1 MPRPNSLDL
10 NWFRAHLV
18 QDILPHWLEGA
29 ATPAGL
35 FFPRLDRQWRR
46 QPDQVAT
53 LVSQSRLLY
62 NFANG
67 YEATGDEPYLQAV
80 RNGARYLIDHFRDP
94 EHGGW
99 FFSVAPPSVLDAH
112 PEAAIVPEV
121 DRARALPGSAAVLDD
136 RKDSYGH
143 AFVVFG
149 LAHAAQC
156 TGDDAYRQ
164 AAADTWATIQAKLT
178 DEHGGLKL
186 RTSGDF
192 STGEPGRSQNP
203 MMHLFEALLALG
215 DLPDMEHVH
224 DDARRVADF
233 VRSRL
238 VRERDHCL
246 PEVYGDDWT
255 ELPSEEGGRLD
266 LGHAFEWAFLLSSAA
281 ERGLGEADLGH
292 AERFLEYGMQLGYDH
307 ASGGIFSPA
316 SPDGSSVRQTKGWW
330 EQCEAIRALLHF
342 AALREHDDLWA
353 PLQGTVDFVK
363 RELLDHEHGGWY
375 SGSWTPVSG
384 VTKHDKGSEWKV
396 DYHVVGM
403 CVEAARWA

>member
-186 RTSGDF
+186 RTSG
-192 STGEPGRSQNP
+192 
-203 MMHLFEALLALG
+203 
-215 DLPDMEHVH
+215 
-224 DDARRVADF
+224 
-233 VRSRL
+233 
-238 VRERDHCL
+238 
-246 PEVYGDDWT
+246 
-255 ELPSEEGGRLD
+255 
-266 LGHAFEWAFLLSSAA
+266 
-281 ERGLGEADLGH
+281 
-292 AERFLEYGMQLGYDH
+292 
-307 ASGGIFSPA
+307 IFSPA

-330 EQCEAIRALLHF
+330 EQCEGDPGA
-342 AALREHDDLWA
+342 AALRRTPRARRLVGAAPGNSGLRQARVARPRARRVVQRLLDSSVRRHQARQGKRVEGGLPRGGDVRGGGPLGVESRYPCA
-353 PLQGTVDFVK
+353 PL
-363 RELLDHEHGGWY
+363 RALW
-375 SGSWTPVSG
+375 PVSFPESAWVPATLADAHG
-384 VTKHDKGSEWKV
+384 APKAIRDTTREA
-396 DYHVVGM
+396 VVGHVFNR
-403 CVEAARWA
+403 CGKGVQKRAAAH

>member
-186 RTSGDF
+186 RTSG
-192 STGEPGRSQNP
+192 
-203 MMHLFEALLALG
+203 
-215 DLPDMEHVH
+215 
-224 DDARRVADF
+224 
-233 VRSRL
+233 
-238 VRERDHCL
+238 
-246 PEVYGDDWT
+246 
-255 ELPSEEGGRLD
+255 
-266 LGHAFEWAFLLSSAA
+266 
-281 ERGLGEADLGH
+281 
-292 AERFLEYGMQLGYDH
+292 
-307 ASGGIFSPA
+307 IFSPA

-342 AALREHDDLWA
+342 AVLREHDDLWA